1 MDNPRTITLDEPTL
15 DLMSAVLSL
24 AELAADA
31 QINDEDR
38 ADAHT
43 LITSLAE
50 LCGYPAYDVEVKE
63 THNEDGSVDV
73 HIATHEINTDNHK
86 KPNLTLISNDNMDKS
101 D

>member
-1 MDNPRTITLDEPTL
+1 MDNPKTLILDEPTL
-15 DLMSAVLSL
+15 DLISAVLSL

-38 ADAHT
+38 RDAQT

-73 HIATHEINTDNHK
+73 HIATHEV
-86 KPNLTLISNDNMDKS
+86 KPKPTLTVYTNDRIDK

>member
-1 MDNPRTITLDEPTL
+1 MDNPKTLTLDDATL
-15 DLMSAVLSL
+15 DLISAVLSL

-31 QINDEDR
+31 QLNAEDR

-43 LITSLAE
+43 LINSLAE
-50 LCGYPAYDVEVKE
+50 LCGYPAYDVEVQE

-73 HIATHEINTDNHK
+73 HISTHEI
-86 KPNLTLISNDNMDKS
+86 KPKPTLTVYTNDNIDK